1 VQKPDGLEA
10 GNKQERKMR
19 TQRRWMKWVLEEA
32 EAPHVAMPWERAVH
46 RPSWKNRIIAN
57 EIERVSVP
65 V

>member
-1 VQKPDGLEA
+1 
-10 GNKQERKMR
+10 MR